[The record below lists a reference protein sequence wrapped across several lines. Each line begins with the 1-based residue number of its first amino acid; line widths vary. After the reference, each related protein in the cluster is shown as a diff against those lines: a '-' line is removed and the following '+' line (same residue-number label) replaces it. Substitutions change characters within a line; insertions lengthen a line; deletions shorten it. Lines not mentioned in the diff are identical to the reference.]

1 MRFKHSSNEKTL
13 FSFCKSSMNKW
24 SKFDNFRSSP
34 LIVSNEMLR
43 RVVIKIRN
51 ACCKVST
58 NFFLHHFQFKNSFYS
73 QYLDLNQED
82 RRKTFLNF
90 MLFTTVSRLKRCA
103 VYAYTTP
110 NVVMRNKNSIFNEH
124 QYHQYNEMCSHIQV
138 NGEMRNMHIWHKG
151 NIGGIREEEKNFN
164 TSAKRCRFEIV
175 WTENQFLMCTFLT
188 NRLSLDVSLTL
199 TSDRSVS
206 FSRARSF
213 YLHLFHICQDIF
225 SSHCAYT

>member
-1 MRFKHSSNEKTL
+1 
-13 FSFCKSSMNKW
+13 
-24 SKFDNFRSSP
+24 
-34 LIVSNEMLR
+34 ML
-43 RVVIKIRN
+43 
-51 ACCKVST
+51 AEPFAKVST
-58 NFFLHHFQFKNSFYS
+58 DFFLHHFQFKNSFYS

-124 QYHQYNEMCSHIQV
+124 QYHQYNKMCSHIQV
-138 NGEMRNMHIWHKG
+138 NGEMINIWHKG

-164 TSAKRCRFEIV
+164 TCAKRCRFEIV

-206 FSRARSF
+206 FSRARAHSTSICFTSVKISF
-213 YLHLFHICQDIF
+213 HPIVHTHSCAVYMCRYMRSQAHFKLLFHSPC
-225 SSHCAYT
+225 